1 MTIEKVKQEGGFFF
15 PPGGILIWMV
25 IIVEIITFAAG
36 LTAFSVQRRS
46 NIELFQKSAQMLNQG
61 FALANT
67 IILIT
72 GGYFMAM
79 AISRLRQDD
88 NRASSAWTLAAVFT
102 GIAFLMLKGFEYY
115 QKLEHG
121 IGLEYNQFFNFY
133 WLLTGFH
140 YLHVLLGTMIL
151 LVMYFKIKKRIYNKN
166 NLLDVETS
174 AAFWHMCDLIWLLL
188 FAVLYLIK

>member
-1 MTIEKVKQEGGFFF
+1 MVNELKEDKGFFY
-15 PPGGILIWMV
+15 PPGGILIWIV

-36 LTAFSVQRRS
+36 LTAFSVQRIS
-46 NIELFQKSAQMLNQG
+46 HLQLFRESAAMLNQG

-67 IILIT
+67 VILIS

-79 AISRLRQDD
+79 AVSKLRSAKA
-88 NRASSAWTLAAVFT
+88 NSAAWTLAAVFA
-102 GIAFLMLKGFEYY
+102 GLGFLFLKGLEYY

-121 IGLEYNQFFNFY
+121 IGLEHNQFFNFY

-140 YLHVLLGTMIL
+140 YLHVLLGTLIL
-151 LVMYFKIKKRIYNKN
+151 LVMFFKIKKGIYHKDNY
-166 NLLDVETS
+166 LDVETG

-188 FAVLYLIK
+188 FAVLYLIR